1 MLLYNTLVY
10 PSIRWSN
17 WNVKKKINY
26 EWNRS
31 RISRL
36 FVSRLLRH
44 FNVVMIFKIFFNA
57 IWYLKPHSHTLNSKF
72 LDRIDIKL
80 CLNDVSWLVIA
91 FFPARF
97 ALKNQHINEINWCI
111 IWLSFDLI
119 SLTFSESKTMFMVYM
134 YSSLYQSLIAVKRL
148 LHVQYAKKPEVYLI
162 SHIMKALI
170 PLLQTL
176 NTYCLLLS
184 IFMRAF

>member
-1 MLLYNTLVY
+1 
-10 PSIRWSN
+10 
-17 WNVKKKINY
+17 
-26 EWNRS
+26 
-31 RISRL
+31 
-36 FVSRLLRH
+36 
-44 FNVVMIFKIFFNA
+44 
-57 IWYLKPHSHTLNSKF
+57 
-72 LDRIDIKL
+72 
-80 CLNDVSWLVIA
+80 
-91 FFPARF
+91 
-97 ALKNQHINEINWCI
+97 
-111 IWLSFDLI
+111 
-119 SLTFSESKTMFMVYM
+119 MFMVYM

>member
-1 MLLYNTLVY
+1 M
-10 PSIRWSN
+10 
-17 WNVKKKINY
+17 
-26 EWNRS
+26 
-31 RISRL
+31 
-36 FVSRLLRH
+36 
-44 FNVVMIFKIFFNA
+44 
-57 IWYLKPHSHTLNSKF
+57 
-72 LDRIDIKL
+72 
-80 CLNDVSWLVIA
+80 VIA

-176 NTYCLLLS
+176 NTYVYFSRFSCVPFNKFQNNEIKALLFCMHLLNIQIIS
-184 IFMRAF
+184 IDKKSWKRSSPVLITSDLPSSSESAHEYNITFVQLNNGISGDRICPSISKRRTANTLIDM